1 MKTKANQ
8 SAAEKNITMVA
19 LADMGIYW
27 VVKYIFFI
35 FSVSVPSLSLVYW
48 LLTLAV
54 PFSAYCMTKRYRHDI
69 GGRISFFHA
78 WRFGTMLYFF
88 AALIV
93 SLEYFV
99 FYQFIAPP
107 DFVANAIGQ
116 LTTALKDSQV
126 SSDMLDS
133 LSNISISQIH
143 MAIQGIFNNVFY
155 GIILS
160 IPVAAL
166 LCRNNSTGSI
176 TENR

>member
-1 MKTKANQ
+1 MEEN
-8 SAAEKNITMVA
+8 KNLLLKGAMTYG
-19 LADMGIYW
+19 LAMGIYW

-54 PFSAYCMTKRYRHDI
+54 PF
-69 GGRISFFHA
+69 
-78 WRFGTMLYFF
+78 
-88 AALIV
+88 IV

-116 LTTALKDSQV
+116 LTTVLKDSQV
-126 SSDMLDS
+126 SSEMIDS
-133 LSNISISQIH
+133 LSKIRISPIH

>member
-1 MKTKANQ
+1 
-8 SAAEKNITMVA
+8 
-19 LADMGIYW
+19 
-27 VVKYIFFI
+27 
-35 FSVSVPSLSLVYW
+35 
-48 LLTLAV
+48 
-54 PFSAYCMTKRYRHDI
+54 
-69 GGRISFFHA
+69 
-78 WRFGTMLYFF
+78 MLYFF

-126 SSDMLDS
+126 NSDMLDS
-133 LSNISISQIH
+133 LSNIRISPIH

-155 GIILS
+155 GIMLS

-166 LCRNNSTGSI
+166 SVQGTIRLVPSLKTAKKLI
-176 TENR
+176 TDK